1 MEGGIHLCPVAE
13 QPEPPNKNHS
23 GHIKA
28 LAQSTA
34 WSVLPYVCTLILSTA
49 PPFDGG
55 RLLAGVCCG
64 VAVLAVCCSQR

>member
-1 MEGGIHLCPVAE
+1 MAE
-13 QPEPPNKNHS
+13 QPPNKNH
-23 GHIKA
+23 IKV

-34 WSVLPYVCTLILSTA
+34 WSVLPYVCTLILSSA
-49 PPFDGG
+49 LPFDGG